1 MAHPD
6 SLSPLT
12 ELLSHAD
19 AKHAEER
26 LELIDKEG
34 LDGLSEFLDTLPSE
48 EARQLYMGR
57 AVEHS
62 HHAGAVTELLAL
74 RGGIFGRI
82 KENPDNLSQGVGE
95 IVKILADN
103 LQVAS
108 LDLKHSG
115 EDLQYAR
122 QISEAYR
129 HVAEQ
134 EGPKVAAERIHEAI
148 DANPEMME
156 HGRVEWVRQFSESLS
171 AGKAE

>member
-1 MAHPD
+1 LAQ
-6 SLSPLT
+6 LET
-12 ELLSHAD
+12 
-19 AKHAEER
+19 KQAEKR
-26 LELIDKEG
+26 LELIDREG
-34 LDGLSEFLDTLPSE
+34 LDNLAEFLETLPSDE
-48 EARQLYMGR
+48 SRELYMGR

-74 RGGIFGRI
+74 RGGLVGKVREAP
-82 KENPDNLSQGVGE
+82 ENVSQGVGE
-95 IVKILADN
+95 IAKILTDN

-122 QISEAYR
+122 RISEAYR